1 MTVAEILE
9 LEHEP
14 AEPQEPIMT
23 WLALKEGKPF
33 TSATVKW
40 LREMVGDDSIALV
53 KSFGMTSLEWGGY
66 SAAKGC
72 AGGSLLVAHTEKGV
86 VIDTAFIREKN
97 ARHFSAREERN
108 EKRSKLKRNLELCT
122 RMDRAVA
129 AYLAARDELHGLLE
143 EEFAVASYAIKEQLL
158 KGKTEL

>member
-53 KSFGMTSLEWGGY
+53 KIVWDDFP
-66 SAAKGC
+66 
-72 AGGSLLVAHTEKGV
+72 GV
-86 VIDTAFIREKN
+86 GRI
-97 ARHFSAREERN
+97 
-108 EKRSKLKRNLELCT
+108 
-122 RMDRAVA
+122 
-129 AYLAARDELHGLLE
+129 
-143 EEFAVASYAIKEQLL
+143 
-158 KGKTEL
+158 